1 MRVPGS
7 SGNSDQGIL
16 RDMIDGV
23 RLNDIFHIG
32 DILKHESFMSSWRAR
47 ELPKIDIGG
56 TMFFLDLRLNEFREV
71 ENFANRIDLDELYE
85 TGTGELKLA
94 FDKDTKNL
102 FEGDRE
108 ELALHKNV
116 VVVTL
121 PSQQKMDPLGFVW
134 LMEEKGWLSKEDAA
148 LKTRI
153 LLEEYNIHKSGMILQ
168 HKSKEKPL
176 LEKKIKQNNKPRGKR
191 L

>member
-1 MRVPGS
+1 MRVLGS
-7 SGNSDQGIL
+7 SGNRDQSIL

-32 DILKHESFMSSWRAR
+32 EILKHQSFMSSRRAR

-56 TMFFLDLRLNEFREV
+56 TMFFLDLRMNEFREV

-85 TGTGELKLA
+85 TGAGELKLA
-94 FDKDTKNL
+94 FNKDTKNL

-108 ELALHKNV
+108 ELAAHKNV

-134 LMEEKGWLSKEDAA
+134 LMEEKGWLSAEDAA
-148 LKTRI
+148 LKTR
-153 LLEEYNIHKSGMILQ
+153 LLLNEYNIHKSGMILQ
-168 HKSKEKPL
+168 RKPKGHQL
-176 LEKKIKQNNKPRGKR
+176 LKKKIKRNTKHRGKR